1 MRNFFCQMVAF
12 SKRKGAHKQSI
23 TKRFIKINVSMK
35 KVFVLIAAAI
45 VCMSASAQVQFGVKA
60 GFDMTHFWGEDAPSG
75 WQPNYQVGLM
85 MEYKFNPTFAIA
97 PEVVFAAQGG
107 KETDKVDVDE
117 IPGMVEAKGTFH
129 TNYINVPLM
138 LKFYATPAFSIDFGP
153 QVGFNVYS
161 KMTASGKAGGIE
173 VKETVDLKDYTNTV
187 DFGLGLGATY
197 NLTNNAFVQARYNL
211 GLTKVFDIED
221 SHEKNGNLQVAFGMK
236 F

>member
-1 MRNFFCQMVAF
+1 
-12 SKRKGAHKQSI
+12 
-23 TKRFIKINVSMK
+23 MK
-35 KVFVLIAAAI
+35 KFFVLIAAAI
-45 VCMSASAQVQFGVKA
+45 MCMSASAQVQFGAKV

-85 MEYKFNPTFAIA
+85 MEYKFNPKFAIA

-107 KETDKVDVDE
+107 KENDKIDVE
-117 IPGMVEAKGTFH
+117 EVPGMVEAKGTFH

-161 KMTASGKAGGIE
+161 KMTASGKAGNFE
-173 VKETVDLKDYTNTV
+173 AKETIDFKDMTNTV

-211 GLTKVFDIED
+211 GLTKVFED
-221 SHEKNGNLQVAFGMK
+221 SQVKNGNLQIAFGMK

>member
-1 MRNFFCQMVAF
+1 
-12 SKRKGAHKQSI
+12 
-23 TKRFIKINVSMK
+23 MK
-35 KVFVLIAAAI
+35 KVLMLIATAI
-45 VCMSASAQVQFGVKA
+45 VCVSASAQVQFGAKV

-85 MEYKFNPTFAIA
+85 MEYKFNPKFAIA

-107 KETDKVDVDE
+107 KETDKIDVE
-117 IPGMVEAKGTFH
+117 EVPGMVEAKGTFH

-161 KMTASGKAGGIE
+161 KMTASGKAGNIE
-173 VKETVDLKDYTNTV
+173 AKETIDFKDMTNTV

-211 GLTKVFDIED
+211 GLTKVFED
-221 SHEKNGNLQVAFGMK
+221 SQVKNGNLQIAFGMK